1 MKPRLPSTAAGP
13 RYLDKIPSCEKVRPL
28 ANVLQVGEFPSAQQ
42 QVIDAELQRYSE
54 GDLQRNPALAE
65 KIEAIL
71 TRSSYQVPATLVS
84 RLPKLRIIS
93 TSGVGFDGVPLAVT
107 RSNGVVVTHTPG
119 VLDAAVCELAIGLL
133 LSLLRHIPSAD
144 RFVREG
150 AWANHLFPLTLSL
163 AGKKVGIV
171 GLGRIGQ
178 GIARRLAAFDVDI
191 AYCGQEIKQSPYT
204 FMSDLQTLAT
214 FADILILCCP
224 GGEKTCHLID
234 SAVLSCLGP
243 QGVLVN
249 VSRGSVVNETDLI
262 EALENR
268 LIRGAAL
275 DVFEKEPLIESRLA
289 ALDTVVLTPHVG
301 SATEETRH
309 AMLRLALDNIHNVL
323 AGQAPLTPIPS

>member
-1 MKPRLPSTAAGP
+1 MPLP
-13 RYLDKIPSCEKVRPL
+13 
-28 ANVLQVGEFPSAQQ
+28 NVLQVGEFPSAQQ

-54 GDLQRNPALAE
+54 EDLQRNPALAE

-71 TRSSYQVPATLVS
+71 TRSSYQVPAALVS

-150 AWANHLFPLTLSL
+150 TWANQLFPLTLSL

-191 AYCGQEIKQSPYT
+191 AYCGEEIKQSPYT

-224 GGEKTCHLID
+224 GGEKTRHLID
-234 SAVLSCLGP
+234 GAVLSCLGP
-243 QGVLVN
+243 KGVLVN

-262 EALENR
+262 QALENR

-275 DVFEKEPLIESRLA
+275 DVFEKEPLIESSLA

-323 AGQAPLTPIPS
+323 AGQDALTPVPG

>member
-1 MKPRLPSTAAGP
+1 MSLP
-13 RYLDKIPSCEKVRPL
+13 
-28 ANVLQVGEFPSAQQ
+28 NVLQVGEFPIAQQ

-54 GDLQRNPALAE
+54 EDLQRNPALSE
-65 KIEAIL
+65 RIEAVL
-71 TRSSYQVPATLVS
+71 TRSSYQLPAGLVS
-84 RLPKLRIIS
+84 RLPKLKIIS
-93 TSGVGFDGVPLAVT
+93 TSGVGFDGIPLDAA
-107 RSNGVVVTHTPG
+107 RSTGVIVTHTPG

-133 LSLLRHIPSAD
+133 ISLLRRIPSAD

-150 AWANHLFPLTLSL
+150 TWAKQLFPLTLSL

-191 AYCGQEIKQSPYT
+191 AYCGEEMKQSPYT

-224 GGEKTCHLID
+224 GLILCCPGGERTRHLID

-243 QGVLVN
+243 KGVLVN

-262 EALENR
+262 RALKNR
-268 LIRGAAL
+268 LVRGAAL
-275 DVFEKEPLIESRLA
+275 DVFEQEPLIESRLA
-289 ALDTVVLTPHVG
+289 ALDNVILTPHVG
-301 SATEETRH
+301 SATEETRN

-323 AGQAPLTPIPS
+323 AGQDPLTPVPG